1 VSDALLLLV
10 VFVKGDVMN
19 IFEFAKEKEKYAEE
33 FYRDRAAKS
42 PDKGLTEIFLLL
54 ANEEEKHFELIE
66 KMQADAPVE
75 LGNTNVLAD
84 ATEIFEKIRQDAKK
98 FSLDKSELELYK
110 EAQNIEQNARK
121 FYLEKANEVK
131 PQAQKDIFLKLAEE
145 EKKHYFLLDNIIE
158 FVSRPQRWLEDAEF
172 YHLEEY

>member
-1 VSDALLLLV
+1 
-10 VFVKGDVMN
+10 MN

-42 PDKGLTEIFLLL
+42 PDKGLTEIFLML
-54 ANEEEKHFELIE
+54 ANEEEKHYELIE

-75 LGNTNVLAD
+75 LDETTVLAD
-84 ATEIFEKIRQDAKK
+84 AMAIFEKIREGANK
-98 FSLDKSELELYK
+98 FSFGESELELYK
-110 EAQNIEQNARK
+110 EAQKIEQNARK
-121 FYLEKANEVK
+121 FYMEKANEVK
-131 PQAQKDIFLKLAEE
+131 VQAQKDVFLKLAEE

-158 FVSRPQRWLEDAEF
+158 FVSRPEQWLENAEF

>member
-1 VSDALLLLV
+1 
-10 VFVKGDVMN
+10 MN

-42 PDKGLTEIFLLL
+42 PDKGLSEIFQLL
-54 ANEEEKHFELIE
+54 ANEEEKHYDLID
-66 KMQADAPVE
+66 KMQSESSVETTETTVLSDAK
-75 LGNTNVLAD
+75 N
-84 ATEIFEKIRQDAKK
+84 IFEKIREGGKK
-98 FSLDKSELELYK
+98 FDFDKSELELYK
-110 EAQNIEQNARK
+110 QAQDIETKARK
-121 FYLEKANEVK
+121 LYLEKAEEVELES
-131 PQAQKDIFLKLAEE
+131 QKKIFLWLAEE

>member
-1 VSDALLLLV
+1 
-10 VFVKGDVMN
+10 MN
-19 IFEFAKEKEKYAEE
+19 IFDFAKEKEKYAEE

-42 PDKGLTEIFLLL
+42 PDKGLAEVFLLL
-54 ANEEEKHFELIE
+54 ANEEEKHYELIE

-75 LGNTNVLAD
+75 LGETTVLAD
-84 ATEIFEKIRQDAKK
+84 AAAIFEKIREGANK
-98 FSLDKSELELYK
+98 FSFGKRELELYR
-110 EAQNIEQNARK
+110 EAQKIEENARK

-131 PQAQKDIFLKLAEE
+131 PRAQKDVFLTLAEE

-158 FVSRPQRWLEDAEF
+158 FVSRPEQWLENAEF

>member
-1 VSDALLLLV
+1 
-10 VFVKGDVMN
+10 MN
-19 IFEFAKEKEKYAEE
+19 IFDFAKEKEKYAEE

-75 LGNTNVLAD
+75 LGETNVLAD
-84 ATEIFEKIRQDAKK
+84 ATQIFEKIRQGAKK
-98 FSLDKSELELYK
+98 FSFDKSELKLYK

-121 FYLEKANEVK
+121 FYLEKAKEVNS
-131 PQAQKDIFLKLAEE
+131 PPQKDIFLKLAEE

>member
-1 VSDALLLLV
+1 
-10 VFVKGDVMN
+10 MN
-19 IFEFAKEKEKYAEE
+19 IFEFAMEKEKYAEE

-42 PDKGLTEIFLLL
+42 PDKGLTEIFLML
-54 ANEEEKHFELIE
+54 ANEEEKHYELIE
-66 KMQADAPVE
+66 KMQAEAPVK
-75 LGNTNVLAD
+75 LGETTVLTD
-84 ATEIFEKIRQDAKK
+84 ATAIFEKIREGAKK
-98 FSLDKSELELYK
+98 FIFEKTELDLYK

-131 PQAQKDIFLKLAEE
+131 AQTQKDVFLKLAEE

-158 FVSRPQRWLEDAEF
+158 FVSRPQQWLEDAEF

>member
-1 VSDALLLLV
+1 
-10 VFVKGDVMN
+10 MN

-42 PDKGLTEIFLLL
+42 PDKGLTEIFLML
-54 ANEEEKHFELIE
+54 ANEEEKHYELIE
-66 KMQADAPVE
+66 KMQADMPVE
-75 LGNTNVLAD
+75 LAETTVLAD
-84 ATEIFEKIRQDAKK
+84 ATTIFEKIREGAKK
-98 FSLDKSELELYK
+98 FGFDKNELELYK
-110 EAQNIEQNARK
+110 EAQKIEENARK

-131 PQAQKDIFLKLAEE
+131 AQAHKDVFLKLAEE

-158 FVSRPQRWLEDAEF
+158 FVSRPQQWLEDAEF